1 MSRSL
6 VADLHAGYDVIA
18 KHGRTSGLWAVNET
32 QKSIKMEWR
41 IKIDLIF
48 MRGFCSIKNLMQVSK
63 LKTPHL
69 KHELLRRVKMSQFPL
84 NMPTLN

>member
-18 KHGRTSGLWAVNET
+18 QHGRTSGLWAVNET

-41 IKIDLIF
+41 IKIYLIV
-48 MRGFCSIKNLMQVSK
+48 MRGHFSIKNILQVSK
-63 LKTPHL
+63 L
-69 KHELLRRVKMSQFPL
+69 
-84 NMPTLN
+84 